1 MAVSISEKPNR
12 NVSSIGAPA
21 RDKNG
26 SYKMT
31 VKWKASD
38 YLHDDNNKGRCEG
51 WEIRWNFRVYDTKK
65 KAYKTLT
72 RSVKGHT
79 PRARDHSIYISGFEC
94 TDGKTYRRDTDF
106 YPNGN
111 LLLISVTVQVR
122 PWNSKGTGSWASS
135 TREFTK
141 PRNPSVTIEQEAD
154 TGDVKYTIKHNPGED
169 YREIWDTYLTMT
181 VYESSRGKVT
191 DTATKTPRNT
201 TETSTWNVD
210 AVRRMLQG
218 YSQYIR
224 IRVRAY
230 SRGIRG
236 KSDVVTKDYYVSWPK
251 VTTITGV
258 DCSSKATT
266 GKVTVKIDT
275 NYHPKTNKGI
285 HNPVTG
291 IVLEKLVNVE
301 YKEASEIPGDADWE
315 ATESVDD
322 GNCEA
327 LSSTVALLQPEAGNT
342 SWVRVKSWNDIEGIF
357 FRYSAPVRL
366 TDLERPAPT
375 AADDEV
381 VLGEPLSGDDG
392 KSAVLTIGWADDD
405 STGTQVA
412 WSDSEYA
419 WRSTSE
425 PDTFDFTWDDGSGT
439 IGTETYDHTA
449 RLYVGDLT
457 EGTRYYFR
465 ARRYLE
471 NDDGTEYG
479 PWCPSDT
486 TVSVV
491 PTTSPESVTLNA
503 VPFVPRGSSLP
514 LSWTFDSEAEQ
525 TMWEVL
531 TGPTI
536 TTTETVTQIIDGEPV
551 EEEVEHLW
559 IDETQAKVVASG
571 TDASGSTVLTA
582 ERLAGIIGTDQSVPL
597 AVRVRTGGDPVT
609 SEAVTVEV
617 ADRPTVD
624 ATVVDEQSQPT
635 ETLTKQ
641 PFRLYLECSVAASV
655 TVVATAAGGNSRERP
670 TGIEFQPEGDAV
682 CSFEV
687 VPEWD
692 EVTEGGEVVGYE
704 ATVTAT
710 SGLELWD
717 RGEYAVTV
725 TATDTR
731 TGLVSDEVTAPF
743 SVDYEH
749 EPPTPT
755 NAITVTPSDVT
766 DADGIRT
773 LSAIIQLDATTGM
786 AQTDV
791 YDVYRLTPDGAY
803 LIASD
808 LAQDETVTDPF
819 APFGNYGTRAYRV
832 AIRTADGSESWFDY
846 EYSLRAWMVRID
858 YGTEYVELPYNIQ
871 LGDQWEHD
879 FEARRHMDG
888 TINGYWNPGAGRVAN
903 ISTDLVKR
911 GDPEQVARVRA
922 LANHCG
928 PCLVRTPDGCCYQ
941 ADVTPNTLSMTY
953 NDGAIPLSLNATE
966 VELTEEYMA
975 TIPANED
982 EEEEEP

>member
-12 NVSSIGAPA
+12 NASSIGAPV

-38 YLHDDNNKGRCEG
+38 WIHDNDNGGRCEG
-51 WEIRWNFRVYDTKK
+51 WEIRWSFRVYDNKK

-72 RSVKGHT
+72 KSAKGYT
-79 PRARDHSIYISGFEC
+79 PRLREHSISLSSFKC
-94 TDGKTYRRDTDF
+94 DDGKTYKRDTDF

-111 LLLISVTVQVR
+111 LRLISITAQVR
-122 PWNSKGTGSWASS
+122 PWNSKGTGSWATS
-135 TREFTK
+135 TREFTQ
-141 PRNPSVTIEQEAD
+141 PRKPSVKIEQDAD

-169 YREIWDTYLTMT
+169 YHEIWDTYVTMT
-181 VYESSRGKVT
+181 FYDSSKKKVT
-191 DTATKTPRNT
+191 TTEHKTLRSTTATA
-201 TETSTWNVD
+201 TWSVD
-210 AVRRMLQG
+210 AVGRMLQG
-218 YSQYIR
+218 YGNYY
-224 IRVRAY
+224 RVRVSAY
-230 SRGIRG
+230 SRGLRT
-236 KSDVVTKDYYVSWPK
+236 KSDTVTKDYYVSWPM
-251 VTTITGV
+251 VTTINGV
-258 DCSSKATT
+258 TYSSKSTT

-275 NYHPKTNKGI
+275 NYHPTSNKGVT
-285 HNPVTG
+285 HPVTG

-301 YKEASEIPGDADWE
+301 YEKASQIPGDADWE

-322 GNCEA
+322 GNCTA
-327 LSSTVALLQPEAGNT
+327 LSSTVAILQPEAGNT

-357 FRYSAPVRL
+357 FRYSEPVRL
-366 TDLERPAPT
+366 EGLETPAPT

-486 TVSVV
+486 TVSVI

-503 VPFVPRGSSLP
+503 APFVPRGSSLP

-531 TGPTI
+531 TGSTI

-559 IDETQAKVVASG
+559 IDESNPQVVASG

-582 ERLAGIIGTDQSVPL
+582 TRLADLIGTNTSIPL

-617 ADRPTVD
+617 ADRPTIE
-624 ATVVDEQSQPT
+624 ATVVDDQSQPT
-635 ETLTKQ
+635 ETLTEQ

-670 TGIEFQPEGDAV
+670 TGIEYQPEGDAV

-692 EVTEGGEVVGYE
+692 EVTEDDEVVGYA
-704 ATVTAT
+704 ATVPAS

-717 RGEYAVTV
+717 RGEYVITV

-731 TGLVSDEVTAPF
+731 TGLVSDEVNAPF
-743 SVDYEH
+743 SVDYAY
-749 EPPTPT
+749 EPPRPT
-755 NAITVTPSDVT
+755 DAITVTPSDVT
-766 DADGIRT
+766 DSDGIRT
-773 LSAIIQLDATTGM
+773 LSAVVQLAATTGM

-808 LAQDETVTDPF
+808 LAHDETVTDHF

-888 TINGYWNPGAGRVAN
+888 TINGYWNPGAGRVAT

-953 NDGAIPLSLNATE
+953 NDGAIPLSLNVTE

>member
-1 MAVSISEKPNR
+1 MRE
-12 NVSSIGAPA
+12 
-21 RDKNG
+21 KNG

-31 VKWKASD
+31 AKWKASD
-38 YLHDDNNKGRCEG
+38 WLNDDNNGGRCEG
-51 WEIRWNFRVYDTKK
+51 WEIRWSFRVSNRKTGK
-65 KAYKTLT
+65 YKTLT
-72 RSVKGHT
+72 RSVKGNA
-79 PRARDHSIYISGFEC
+79 PRLREHSISLSSFKC
-94 TDGKTYRRDTDF
+94 DDGKTYKRSTDF

-111 LLLISVTVQVR
+111 LRLISVTVQVR
-122 PWNSKGTGSWASS
+122 PWNSKGAGDWVTS

-141 PRNPSVTIEQEAD
+141 PRKPSVKIEQDAD

-169 YREIWDTYLTMT
+169 YHEIWDTYVTMT
-181 VYESSRGKVT
+181 FYDSSKKKVT
-191 DTATKTPRNT
+191 STVHKTPRST

-210 AVRRMLQG
+210 AMSRMLQS
-218 YSQYIR
+218 YNDYY
-224 IRVRAY
+224 RVRVSAY
-230 SRGIRG
+230 SRGLRN
-236 KSDVVTKDYYVSWPK
+236 KSDTVTKDYYVSWPK
-251 VTTITGV
+251 KTTINGV
-258 DCSSKATT
+258 DYSSKTTT

-275 NYHPKTNKGI
+275 NYHPSTNVGI
-285 HNPVTG
+285 AHPVTG
-291 IVLEKLVNVE
+291 IVLEKLVNVS
-301 YKEASEIPGDADWE
+301 YKKASQIPGDADWE

-322 GNCEA
+322 GNCTA

-357 FRYSAPVRL
+357 FRYSDPVRL
-366 TDLERPAPT
+366 KGLETPAPT

-392 KSAVLTIGWADDD
+392 KSAVLTIGWDDDD

-425 PDTFDFTWDDGSGT
+425 PSTYDFTWDDGSGT

-486 TVSVV
+486 TVSVI

-503 VPFVPRGSSLP
+503 VPFVPRGSSLA

-531 TGPTI
+531 TGSTI
-536 TTTETVTQIIDGEPV
+536 TTEETVTQIIDGEPV

-559 IDETQAKVVASG
+559 IDESNPQVVASG
-571 TDASGSTVLTA
+571 TDASGSTVLSA
-582 ERLAGIIGTDQSVPL
+582 ARLADLIGTNTSIPL

-624 ATVVDEQSQPT
+624 VTVVDEQSQPT

-670 TGIEFQPEGDAV
+670 TGIEYQPEGDAV

-692 EVTEGGEVVGYE
+692 EVTEGGEVVGYT
-704 ATVTAT
+704 ATVSAS

-717 RGEYAVTV
+717 EGEYVITV

-731 TGLVSDEVTAPF
+731 TGLVSDEVNAPF
-743 SVDYEH
+743 SVDYAY

-755 NAITVTPSDVT
+755 NAITVTPSDET
-766 DADGIRT
+766 DSDGIRT
-773 LSAIIQLDATTGM
+773 LSAVVQLAATTGM

-791 YDVYRLTPDGAY
+791 YDVYRMTPDGAY

-808 LAQDETVTDPF
+808 LAHDETVTDPF
-819 APFGNYGTRAYRV
+819 APFGTYGTRAYRV

-953 NDGAIPLSLNATE
+953 DNGAIPLSLNATE
-966 VELTEEYMA
+966 VALTEEYMA
-975 TIPANED
+975 RIPAEEEE